1 MRAGA
6 PSLVR
11 AVLNSRC
18 RYCLLQFFVLNKE
31 RRIHLATE
39 KSSKPRLGNCSFNSL
54 NSRPLGIFPLQNVR
68 LSYLVSGSLLNLPCS
83 QFLLAQERDANGPVV
98 RTKVQHK
105 SVFPC
110 IQVASVSTDLL
121 LGTPLEPPPIR
132 WISSETASRPSK
144 NLSFQSSH
152 FVRTRFRF
160 PTGSVFQGGTSHFE
174 RRGSCDSRR
183 TKRGCGY
190 SNAPDFQRPCHVGD
204 G

>member
-1 MRAGA
+1 MPAAIFRA
-6 PSLVR
+6 
-11 AVLNSRC
+11 
-18 RYCLLQFFVLNKE
+18 QQ

-39 KSSKPRLGNCSFNSL
+39 KSSKPRLGHCSFNSL

-83 QFLLAQERDANGPVV
+83 QCLLAQERDANGPVV

-132 WISSETASRPSK
+132 WISSEAASRPSK

-152 FVRTRFRF
+152 FVRTKIQI
-160 PTGSVFQGGTSHFE
+160 PHWICIS
-174 RRGSCDSRR
+174 RGNFS
-183 TKRGCGY
+183 
-190 SNAPDFQRPCHVGD
+190 F
-204 G
+204 

>member
-6 PSLVR
+6 PCPVR

-83 QFLLAQERDANGPVV
+83 QFLL
-98 RTKVQHK
+98 QHK

-132 WISSETASRPSK
+132 CIPSEAAARPAK

-160 PTGSVFQGGTSHFE
+160 PTGSAFQGGTSHFE

-190 SNAPDFQRPCHVGD
+190 SNAPNFQRPCHVGA